1 MKELKYKKCWKSP
14 GYLNKEFNLINSL
27 KPKILSP
34 WEQSR
39 VDMPV
44 RSYETYPVKEHI
56 KSDLIGKEF
65 GFPDSYGTTEQYQKY
80 LKEHTEK
87 FEVKCL
93 YLIK

>member
-1 MKELKYKKCWKSP
+1 MENLKYKKSWKSP
-14 GYLNKEFNLINSL
+14 GYLNGEFNPINSL

-34 WEQSR
+34 WELSR

-65 GFPDSYGTTEQYQKY
+65 GFPDTIKNTTEQYQIY
-80 LKEHTEK
+80 LNKHMDK
-87 FEVKCL
+87 FNVINFE
-93 YLIK
+93 